1 MWQEE
6 EGDEACRLEEE
17 SSADADI
24 VKEQGGRTAKCG
36 AGKYWDGP
44 DGLKG
49 ETSSTGELRR

>member
-1 MWQEE
+1 M
-6 EGDEACRLEEE
+6 EEE